1 MAARGWRPQPASAG
15 FVLLACRFSGRRRGA
30 LLPSRLL
37 GAAPAFLL
45 AFRPCALVHDLSP
58 GCFVRFLGS
67 PPRPGTRRVGGGRQR
82 QAVLPRER
90 VSDKRP
96 HAVSLLPVV
105 LFVAPLSPQRVSTG
119 PLPFLHGA
127 CCAVPS
133 PCSTGRSVHVAHA
146 HLHHRLVKAAWSRT
160 AAALSTGTF
169 FAALLWRHAPAATA
183 LRAIINVVDGATWP
197 LTVLAISGLIDAVAR
212 LPATRDSPW
221 HLTLPWLA
229 LLLGALLLRRAGIT
243 ADPYCSCSRCEARSA
258 SAISSLCSMA

>member
-30 LLPSRLL
+30 LLRSRLL
-37 GAAPAFLL
+37 DAVPAFLL
-45 AFRPCALVHDLSP
+45 AFRPCAVVHDLSP
-58 GCFVRFLGS
+58 GCFVRFPAS
-67 PPRPGTRRVGGGRQR
+67 PPRPGPRRVGGGRQR
-82 QAVLPRER
+82 QAVLPCAHER
-90 VSDKRP
+90 LTPPRGVIVACR
-96 HAVSLLPVV
+96 AVCC
-105 LFVAPLSPQRVSTG
+105 APLSTAR
-119 PLPFLHGA
+119 LHRAPPISAWRLLRG
-127 CCAVPS
+127 AVPF
-133 PCSTGRSVHVAHA
+133 STGRSVHVAHA

-221 HLTLPWLA
+221 PLTLPWLA